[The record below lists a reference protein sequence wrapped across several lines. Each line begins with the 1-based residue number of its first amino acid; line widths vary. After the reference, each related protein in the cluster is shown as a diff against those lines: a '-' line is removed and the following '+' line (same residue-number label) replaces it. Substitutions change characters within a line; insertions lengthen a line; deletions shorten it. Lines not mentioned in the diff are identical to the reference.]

1 MTGMT
6 RAIPPA
12 TVARLPAYRQA
23 LIDADAAGQ
32 RILPSAELAAAVGG
46 NPDQVRK
53 DLSFLATRG
62 IRGVGY
68 EVAPLVDEL
77 SRILGLTEE
86 RNVVLVGAGNL
97 GRALAAYDGFTPR
110 GFRLVAVLDVDDA
123 VIGSEAGGLKVVHLD
138 TLPAI
143 ARRDQVEMG
152 VVAVPGPAAQSVVDA
167 MVAAGLRTIL
177 NFAPVHVRVPADVTV
192 RRVDLS
198 TELQMLSFHRSRM
211 RRRG

>member
-1 MTGMT
+1 VA
-6 RAIPPA
+6 RDIPPA

-23 LIDADAAGQ
+23 LMDADAAGL

-68 EVAPLVDEL
+68 EIAPLVDEL

-110 GFRLVAVLDVDDA
+110 GFRLVAVLDVDA
-123 VIGSEAGGLKVVHLD
+123 RVIGTRVGGLPVAHLD
-138 TLPAI
+138 GLAELVSRLDI
-143 ARRDQVEMG
+143 ALG
-152 VVAVPGPAAQSVVDA
+152 VVAVPADAAQGVVERL
-167 MVAAGLRTIL
+167 VAAGLDAIL
-177 NFAPVHVRVPADVTV
+177 NFAPVHVRAPAHVSV
-192 RRVDLS
+192 RSVDLS
-198 TELQMLSFHRSRM
+198 TELQMLSFHRARGSRV
-211 RRRG
+211 

>member
-1 MTGMT
+1 MTGPT

-23 LIDADAAGQ
+23 LVDADAAGQ

-110 GFRLVAVLDVDDA
+110 GFRLVAVLDVDPA
-123 VIGSEAGGLKVVHLD
+123 VLGGEVGGLVVTHLD
-138 TLPAI
+138 GLADVV
-143 ARRDQVEMG
+143 RRLEVALG
-152 VVAVPGPAAQSVVDA
+152 VVAVPGAAAQGVVDL
-167 MVAAGLRTIL
+167 MVAAGLDAVL
-177 NFAPVHVRVPADVTV
+177 NFAPVHVRAPEHVAV
-192 RRVDLS
+192 RSVDLS
-198 TELQMLSFHRSRM
+198 TELQMLSFHRA
-211 RRRG
+211 RGNGA

>member
-1 MTGMT
+1 MT

-12 TVARLPAYRQA
+12 TVGRLPAYRQA

-110 GFRLVAVLDVDDA
+110 GFRLVAVLDVDPT
-123 VIGSEAGGLKVVHLD
+123 VVGSEVGGLAVTHLD
-138 TLPAI
+138 GLGEVV
-143 ARRDQVEMG
+143 RRLEVALG
-152 VVAVPGPAAQSVVDA
+152 VVAVPGPAAQGVVDLL
-167 MVAAGLRTIL
+167 VAAGLDAVL
-177 NFAPVHVRVPADVTV
+177 NFAPVHVRVPAHVAV
-192 RRVDLS
+192 RSVDLS
-198 TELQMLSFHRSRM
+198 TELQMLSFHRA
-211 RRRG
+211 RGGLT

>member
-1 MTGMT
+1 VA
-6 RAIPPA
+6 RDIPPA

-23 LIDADAAGQ
+23 LMDADAAGL

-68 EVAPLVDEL
+68 EIAPLVDEL
-77 SRILGLTEE
+77 SRILGLTEA

-110 GFRLVAVLDVDDA
+110 GFRLVAVLDVDER
-123 VIGSEAGGLKVVHLD
+123 VIGTRIGGLPVAHLD
-138 TLPAI
+138 GLAELVVRLDV
-143 ARRDQVEMG
+143 ALG
-152 VVAVPGPAAQSVVDA
+152 VVAVPADAAQGVVERL
-167 MVAAGLRTIL
+167 VAAGLDAIL
-177 NFAPVHVRVPADVTV
+177 NFAPVHVRVPEHVSV
-192 RRVDLS
+192 RSVDLS
-198 TELQMLSFHRSRM
+198 TELQMLSFHRARGSRV
-211 RRRG
+211 

>member
-1 MTGMT
+1 VT
-6 RAIPPA
+6 RDLPPA

-23 LIDADAAGQ
+23 LIDADASGR
-32 RILPSAELAAAVGG
+32 RILPSAELASAVGG

-68 EVAPLVDEL
+68 EVTPLVDEL

-110 GFRLVAVLDVDDA
+110 GFRLVAVLDVDA
-123 VIGSEAGGLKVVHLD
+123 HVIGTEVGGLPVAHLD
-138 TLPAI
+138 GLARLVARLDI
-143 ARRDQVEMG
+143 ALG
-152 VVAVPGPAAQSVVDA
+152 VVAVPAHAAQGVVDRL
-167 MVAAGLRTIL
+167 VDAGLDAIL
-177 NFAPVHVRVPADVTV
+177 NFAPVHVRVPEHVAV
-192 RRVDLS
+192 RSVDLS
-198 TELQMLSFHRSRM
+198 TELQMLSFHRARGSRV
-211 RRRG
+211 

>member
-110 GFRLVAVLDVDDA
+110 GFRLVAVLDVDAA
-123 VIGSEAGGLKVVHLD
+123 VVGSEVGGIVVTHLD
-138 TLPAI
+138 GLAEVV
-143 ARRDQVEMG
+143 RRLEVAVG
-152 VVAVPGPAAQSVVDA
+152 VVAVPAHAAQGVVDLL
-167 MVAAGLRTIL
+167 VAAGLDAVL
-177 NFAPVHVRVPADVTV
+177 NFAPVHVRAPEHVAV
-192 RRVDLS
+192 RSVDLS
-198 TELQMLSFHRSRM
+198 TELQMLSFHRT
-211 RRRG
+211 RGSLV